1 MITDKDLSSI
11 QDVRNLVAKAKEAQ
25 HLLKMKSQ
33 EEIDSI
39 VKAMYEVAYMESNR
53 WAKMAVSETG
63 FGIYEHKIIKN
74 KFASKAVYEYIKDM
88 KTVGIINEDK
98 QNRII
103 EIGTP
108 VGVIAGLVP
117 STNPTSTAIY
127 KALIAIKSGNAIV
140 FSPHPKALNCISE
153 VARIMENK
161 AVEAGAPKGIIGCM
175 SIPTLEGTD
184 ALMKH
189 KDVSLILATGG
200 SAMVKAAYSSGT
212 PALGVGPGNVPA
224 FIERSADI
232 PLSVKRI
239 MDSKTFDNGT
249 ICASEQAVVTENCIK
264 DQVKN
269 EFIKAGAYFLVGDEL
284 DKVGKTIQDACG
296 HFNAK
301 IAGRSAIEIAKMAG
315 IRVPD
320 DTRVLIGEQTQVGIH
335 YPFSREKLA
344 PILAFY
350 SEENW
355 ENGMSKCIQLLEY
368 YGLGHSLVIHSK
380 DEEIIKAFA
389 LMKPVSRLLVNTSS
403 AQGAIGATTNL
414 APSLTLGCGAI
425 GGSSTSDN
433 VSPLNLINIRRVAY
447 GIKELEDIQYEYE
460 DETQIRRSSY
470 SELDIEAITNM
481 VLKELENYNQLLNL
495 SN

>member
-1 MITDKDLSSI
+1 MIKDKDLSSI
-11 QDVRNLVAKAKEAQ
+11 QDVRNLVEKAKEAQ
-25 HLLKMKSQ
+25 QLLKLKTQ

-39 VKAMYEVAYMESNR
+39 VRAMYEVAYKESDR

-88 KTVGIINEDK
+88 KTVGIIKEDK
-98 QNRII
+98 QRKVI

-127 KALIAIKSGNAIV
+127 KALIAIKSGNAII

-153 VARIMENK
+153 VARIMEEK
-161 AVEAGAPKGIIGCM
+161 AVEAGAPEGIIRCM

-232 PLSVKRI
+232 PLAVKRI

-264 DQVKN
+264 EEVKK
-269 EFIKAGAYFLVGDEL
+269 EFIKAGAYFLEGDEREQ
-284 DKVGKTIQDACG
+284 VGKTIQDACG
-296 HFNAK
+296 RFNAK
-301 IAGRSAIEIAKMAG
+301 IAGKSAIKIAEMAG
-315 IRVPD
+315 IHVPD
-320 DTRVLIGEQTQVGIH
+320 DTRVLIGEETHVGIQ

-355 ENGMSKCIQLLEY
+355 EKACEKCMELLEY

-380 DEEIIKAFA
+380 DDDIIRAFA
-389 LMKPVSRLLVNTSS
+389 MKKPVSRLLVNTSS
-403 AQGAIGATTNL
+403 AQGAIGASTNL
-414 APSLTLGCGAI
+414 APSLTLGCGAV

-433 VSPLNLINIRRVAY
+433 VSPLNLINIRSVAY
-447 GIKELEDIQYEYE
+447 GTKELEDIQDEYK
-460 DETQIRRSSY
+460 DEV
-470 SELDIEAITNM
+470 ITNTSSHADLEVETITKM
-481 VLKELENYNQLLNL
+481 VLKALQNYKQ
-495 SN
+495 

>member
-1 MITDKDLSSI
+1 MIKDKDLSSI
-11 QDVRNLVAKAKEAQ
+11 QDVRDLIQKAKEAQ
-25 HLLKMKSQ
+25 HLLKLKSQ
-33 EEIDSI
+33 EEIDAI
-39 VKAMYEVAYMESNR
+39 VKAMYEVAYEASER
-53 WAKMAVSETG
+53 LAKMAVSETG
-63 FGIYEHKIIKN
+63 FGVYEHKIIKN
-74 KFASKAVYEYIKDM
+74 KFASKSVYDYIKDM
-88 KTVGIINEDK
+88 KTVGVIKEDEK
-98 QNRII
+98 NKLL
-103 EIGTP
+103 EIATP

-127 KALIAIKSGNAIV
+127 KALIAIKSGNAII
-140 FSPHPKALNCISE
+140 FSPHPNAQNCIRE
-153 VARIMENK
+153 TVKIMEEK

-175 SIPTLEGTD
+175 AIPTLEGTD

-249 ICASEQAVVTENCIK
+249 ICASEQAVVTETCIM
-264 DQVKN
+264 DQVITELK
-269 EFIKAGAYFLVGDEL
+269 KAGAYFLVGEDLE
-284 DKVGKTIQDACG
+284 KVANTIQNVCG
-296 HFNAK
+296 QLNAK
-301 IAGRSAIEIAKMAG
+301 IVGKSAIEIASMAG
-315 IRVPD
+315 VVVPS
-320 DTRVLIGEQTQVGIH
+320 DTRVLIAEQTHVGIQ

-350 SEENW
+350 AEENW
-355 ENGMSKCIQLLEY
+355 EKACEKCMALLAY

-380 DEEIIKAFA
+380 DEKVIREFA
-389 LMKPVSRLLVNTSS
+389 LKKPVSRLLVNTPS
-403 AQGAIGATTNL
+403 AQGAIGATTNM
-414 APSLTLGCGAI
+414 APSMTLGCGAV

-447 GIKELEDIQYEYE
+447 GTKEVEDLQHEY
-460 DETQIRRSSY
+460 DDLPSMRSS
-470 SELDIEAITNM
+470 SHFELDVETITKM
-481 VLKELENYNQLLNL
+481 VLKELQNYK
-495 SN
+495 

>member
-1 MITDKDLSSI
+1 MIKDQDLRSI
-11 QDVRNLVAKAKEAQ
+11 QDVRDLVEKAKEAQ
-25 HLLKMKSQ
+25 HLLKLKSQ

-39 VKAMYEVAYMESNR
+39 VTAMYEVAYMESER
-53 WAKMAVSETG
+53 LAKMAVDETG
-63 FGIYEHKIIKN
+63 FGVYEHKIIKN
-74 KFASKAVYEYIKDM
+74 KFASKAVYDYIKDM
-88 KTVGIINEDK
+88 KTVGIIKEDAK
-98 QNRII
+98 NQLL
-103 EIGTP
+103 EIATP

-140 FSPHPKALNCISE
+140 FSPHPNAQNCIRE
-153 VARIMENK
+153 TVRIMEEK
-161 AVEAGAPKGIIGCM
+161 AVEAGALKGIIGCM

-189 KDVSLILATGG
+189 KDVSLLLATGG

-264 DQVKN
+264 EQVKT
-269 EFIKAGAYFLVGDEL
+269 EFKKAGAYFLIEEDL
-284 DKVGKTIQDACG
+284 DKVAKTIQDSCG
-296 HFNAK
+296 RFNAK
-301 IAGRSAIEIAKMAG
+301 IVGKPAIEIAKMAG
-315 IRVPD
+315 IKVPSH
-320 DTRVLIGEQTQVGIH
+320 TRVLIAEQTCVGLQ

-350 SEENW
+350 AEENW
-355 ENGMSKCIQLLEY
+355 EKACEKCIELLEY

-380 DEEIIKAFA
+380 DEKIIRAFA
-389 LMKPVSRLLVNTSS
+389 MKKPVSRLLVNTPS

-414 APSLTLGCGAI
+414 APSMTLGCGAV

-433 VSPLNLINIRRVAY
+433 VSPLNLINIRSVAY
-447 GIKELEDIQYEYE
+447 GTKEVEDIQHEYE
-460 DETQIRRSSY
+460 EEKALLAPSQLELEVET
-470 SELDIEAITNM
+470 ITKM
-481 VLKELENYNQLLNL
+481 ILKELQKYK
-495 SN
+495 STV

>member
-1 MITDKDLSSI
+1 MIKDKDLSSI
-11 QDVRNLVAKAKEAQ
+11 QDVRDLVEKAKEAQ
-25 HLLKMKSQ
+25 HELKMKSQ
-33 EEIDSI
+33 EEIDAI
-39 VKAMYEVAYMESNR
+39 VKAMYEVAYMKSDQ
-53 WAKMAVSETG
+53 WAKMAVEETG
-63 FGIYEHKIIKN
+63 FGVYEHKIIKN
-74 KFASKAVYEYIKDM
+74 KFASKAVYEFIKDM
-88 KTVGIINEDK
+88 KTVGIIKEDK
-98 QNRII
+98 HKKII

-127 KALIAIKSGNAIV
+127 KALIAVKSGNAII
-140 FSPHPKALNCISE
+140 FSPHPKALNCISD
-153 VARIMENK
+153 VARVMEAK

-175 SIPTLEGTD
+175 AIPTLEGTD

-232 PLSVKRI
+232 ALSVKRI

-264 DQVKN
+264 DQVKT
-269 EFIKAGAYFLVGDEL
+269 EFIKAGAYFLEGEEADL
-284 DKVGKTIQDACG
+284 VGKTIQDACG
-296 HFNAK
+296 RFNAK
-301 IAGRSAIEIAKMAG
+301 IAGKSAIEIAQMAG
-315 IRVPD
+315 LYVPG
-320 DTRVLIGEQTQVGIH
+320 DTRVLIAEQTHVGIQ

-350 SEENW
+350 AEDNW
-355 ENGMSKCIQLLEY
+355 EKACEKCMELLAY

-380 DEEIIKAFA
+380 DEEVIKAFA
-389 LMKPVSRLLVNTSS
+389 LKKPVSRLLVNTSS

-414 APSLTLGCGAI
+414 APSLTLGCGAV

-433 VSPLNLINIRRVAY
+433 VSPLNLINIRSVAY
-447 GIKELEDIQYEYE
+447 GTKELEDIQQEYE
-460 DETQIRRSSY
+460 DGSSRHA
-470 SELDIEAITNM
+470 SSHMELDVETITKM
-481 VLKELENYNQLLNL
+481 VLKELQNYK
-495 SN
+495 